1 MDVAFPFGHGLSYT
15 TFAYGDAAAAMT
27 ADGDLEVRVTVA
39 NTGDRAGRE
48 VVQVYTSLPG
58 GQVQRPQRELKAFA
72 SLALEAGESREVV
85 LTVRRKDLAYWDVRI
100 DGWVVEG
107 GEYVVDVAASSRDI
121 RSSVPV
127 EIEADDVVVPLSRT
141 SSIGEVMAHPVV
153 GQMVQAAIAQMMS
166 GMDGVEAI
174 MPEGV
179 DASKMMES
187 FPIGRAGMF
196 AAGDSGGAI
205 NPEMIDGLIAMA
217 NAPRQ

>member
-1 MDVAFPFGHGLSYT
+1 
-15 TFAYGDAAAAMT
+15 
-27 ADGDLEVRVTVA
+27 
-39 NTGDRAGRE
+39 
-48 VVQVYTSLPG
+48 
-58 GQVQRPQRELKAFA
+58 VQRPDRELKTFA
-72 SLALEAGESREVV
+72 SVLLEAGESREVV

-107 GEYVVDVAASSRDI
+107 GEYVVDIAASSRDI
-121 RSSVPV
+121 RSSVDV
-127 EIEADDVVVPLSRT
+127 EIAGDALVVPLSRT

-153 GQMVQAAIAQMMS
+153 GQMVQAAMAQMMG
-166 GMDGVEAI
+166 GMEGVESI

-196 AAGDSGGAI
+196 AMGDSGGAI

-217 NAPRQ
+217 NAPQP